1 MHALSTMHTQ
11 PVVNSGEVTERK
23 LGEVTIAVLKQFIG
37 GIDLTDQHSPL
48 YVS

>member
-1 MHALSTMHTQ
+1 MYALSTMHTQ

-23 LGEVTIAVLKQFIG
+23 LEGVTFPVLKQYIG